1 MKKYHEIESA
11 VGIWY
16 YGLPIIASLIS
27 GNLFFLIF
35 IPFLYI
41 ISKYIHKINIKLT
54 AEKIIFKT
62 AVLTHRGSISFNE
75 IKSIEK
81 TEFPIM
87 FEMGNLKI
95 YKYPK
100 SSSISD
106 IEFGIT
112 IYRNNGEATTIA
124 TRNPEKLISI
134 INEKIKNS

>member
-1 MKKYHEIESA
+1 
-11 VGIWY
+11 
-16 YGLPIIASLIS
+16 
-27 GNLFFLIF
+27 
-35 IPFLYI
+35 
-41 ISKYIHKINIKLT
+41 
-54 AEKIIFKT
+54 
-62 AVLTHRGSISFNE
+62 
-75 IKSIEK
+75 
-81 TEFPIM
+81 
-87 FEMGNLKI
+87 MGNLKI